1 MKEQTEL
8 QFKVSIEDANI
19 LLNALSTQPFN
30 QVVKLIDDLRKQAHI
45 QLYPESLQKPSKE

>member
-30 QVVKLIDDLRKQAHI
+30 QVAKLINNLQEQANT
-45 QLYPESLQKPSKE
+45 QLQPTKE

>member
-1 MKEQTEL
+1 MKEEQKEL

-30 QVVKLIDDLRKQAHI
+30 QVAKLINNLQEQAQI
-45 QLYPESLQKPSKE
+45 QLQPVKE

>member
-30 QVVKLIDDLRKQAHI
+30 QVVKLINNLQEQAQT
-45 QLYPESLQKPSKE
+45 QLQPVKE

>member
-30 QVVKLIDDLRKQAHI
+30 QVAKLINNLQKQAQT
-45 QLYPESLQKPSKE
+45 QLQPVKE

>member
-30 QVVKLIDDLRKQAHI
+30 QVAKLINNLQEQANT
-45 QLYPESLQKPSKE
+45 QLQPIKE

>member
-1 MKEQTEL
+1 MKELTEL

-30 QVVKLIDDLRKQAHI
+30 QVAKLINNLQEQANT
-45 QLYPESLQKPSKE
+45 QLQPIKE

>member
-30 QVVKLIDDLRKQAHI
+30 QVAKLIINLQEQANT
-45 QLYPESLQKPSKE
+45 QLQPIKE